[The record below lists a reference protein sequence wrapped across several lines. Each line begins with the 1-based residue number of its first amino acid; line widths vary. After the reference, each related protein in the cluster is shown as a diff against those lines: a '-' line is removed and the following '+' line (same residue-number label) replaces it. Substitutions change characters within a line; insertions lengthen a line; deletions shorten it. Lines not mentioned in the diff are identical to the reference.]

1 MNTGAGRPAVSPQAL
16 GRFHISQFK
25 IKLCVQLEN
34 TWGGGGGM
42 KKLLSIQTIHIQDSE
57 AFFTALYYDVLVSKS
72 Q

>member
-34 TWGGGGGM
+34 TG
-42 KKLLSIQTIHIQDSE
+42 KKRLLSNQAIHIQDSE
-57 AFFTALYYDVLVSKS
+57 AIFTALYYDVLVSKS

>member
-1 MNTGAGRPAVSPQAL
+1 
-16 GRFHISQFK
+16 
-25 IKLCVQLEN
+25 
-34 TWGGGGGM
+34 M